1 MSTMLEASRT
11 LAGVSAVLLA
21 IAIAMGISPLGR
33 KQYKRLDGRAAAE
46 VGYLQIA
53 ALLLLAAVGLSASAA
68 VLALAE
74 FAT

>member
-11 LAGVSAVLLA
+11 LAGVSMAFLA
-21 IAIAMGISPLGR
+21 IAIAAGLSPLGR
-33 KQYKRLDGRAAAE
+33 KQFKRLGGRAVAK

-53 ALLLLAAVGLSASAA
+53 AFLLLAAVGLSAVAA
-68 VLALAE
+68 VLALAD